1 MHGALRVENED
12 LAVPGLAE
20 PEWLDD
26 SHHKFHE
33 LPPKRPGLRCAGAGI
48 INEASP
54 REV

>member
-1 MHGALRVENED
+1 MHGALKVENED

-26 SHHKFHE
+26 GHHMFHE
-33 LPPKRPGLRCAGAGI
+33 LPLDRPGLLCADAGS
-48 INEASP
+48 INKASP